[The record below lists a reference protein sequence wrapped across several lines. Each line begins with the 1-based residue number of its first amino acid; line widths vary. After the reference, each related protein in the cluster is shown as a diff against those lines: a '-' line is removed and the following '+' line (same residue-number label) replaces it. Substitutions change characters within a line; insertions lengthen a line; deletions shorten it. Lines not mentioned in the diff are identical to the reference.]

1 VSSNPPNSSSGA
13 FTVSPD
19 VDPNIRRAARA
30 GNYNPQ
36 YFVVEQLGPRPAA
49 FDPDGS
55 VDDQRLVERAANTAE
70 RDELKRDVDNLRVL
84 SSRRIRPWVSALLAL
99 ILTFIE
105 WVLVRAAMFEM
116 GLSAL
121 AANVTALAVT
131 VATAIGAHLVA
142 RAIGTRRRWMYFV
155 VIPLITIGI
164 VSIAYLRANEFRTP
178 ESTVAEDL
186 TAFAVMLFVVVLIA
200 WALEQVVRN
209 LFERVDAERQASAK
223 WQLFAER
230 DADIEA
236 AHREIDTRQSAP
248 ARWEARAS
256 RLGAYY
262 DRIFKEEEARIQQR
276 SGQWP

>member
-1 VSSNPPNSSSGA
+1 MSSNISDGGNA
-13 FTVSPD
+13 NYTVSPD

-70 RDELKRDVDNLRVL
+70 RDELKRDVDNLRVQ
-84 SSRRIRPWVSALLAL
+84 SSRHLRPWVSAIIAL
-99 ILTFIE
+99 VLTFIE

-121 AANVTALAVT
+121 AANITALAVT

-142 RAIGTRRRWMYFV
+142 RAIGARRRWMYFV
-155 VIPLITIGI
+155 VLPLVTIGI
-164 VSIAYLRANEFRTP
+164 VSVAYLRANEFRTP
-178 ESTVAEDL
+178 DSSTGEDL

-209 LFERVDAERQASAK
+209 LFERVDADREATAK

-236 AHREIDTRQSAP
+236 AHREIDARQSAP
-248 ARWEARAS
+248 GRWEARAS
-256 RLGAYY
+256 RLAAYY
-262 DRIFKEEEARIQQR
+262 DRIYKEEEARIQQR